1 MKQINIAGGI
11 TRDAETR
18 QAGQS
23 EVTSF
28 SVAVDH
34 RDGQNKTTMYFD
46 CSLWGRRGQA
56 LQPHLTKGSKVA
68 VTGDLSTREHNGKT
82 YLQVR
87 VDNVTLQGGRPQQ
100 SSQGGYGQQSGG
112 YGQQQG
118 GYGGAPAGVIDD
130 DSIPF

>member
-1 MKQINIAGGI
+1 MKQITIAGGI

-34 RDGQNKTTMYFD
+34 RDGQNKSTMYFD
-46 CSLWGRRGQA
+46 CSMWGRRGEA
-56 LQPHLTKGSKVA
+56 LRSYLTKGSKVC
-68 VTGDLSTREHNGKT
+68 VTGDLGTREHNGKT

-100 SSQGGYGQQSGG
+100 SGGGNQGG

-118 GYGGAPAGVIDD
+118 GYGGAPAGGIDD